1 LLILLLILFPA
12 LTPNFLFPAD
22 AEFLAAMIDPRAPH
36 VERGLTKFFPAFIA

>member
-12 LTPNFLFPAD
+12 LTPNFLFPAR
-22 AEFLAAMIDPRAPH
+22 AELLAAIIDPRALR